1 MLRPKITCAADVAPE
16 RVRWLWRGRIPLGKV
31 TVLDGDPGLG
41 KSTLMA
47 DIAAR
52 VTTARLL
59 PDDSRSALDNPASVL
74 VLSAEDGAGD
84 TIRPRLEAAGAD
96 LERVQIW
103 HCNLDDD
110 ASEMLPSLPEDIGL
124 LANLIQEHEVALV
137 TIDPLMAYLSANTHS
152 FRDQDVR
159 RALAPLAKVG
169 EATGAAIV
177 LVRHLNKA
185 PGGAAIYRGGGSIG
199 IIGAARSGLLVAKH
213 PDDET
218 RRVLAS
224 TKSNLGPPP
233 PSLAYRLVG
242 TENGAAAIQADS
254 PVGPKDIA
262 DALGK
267 NEGTVRWH
275 LSQAVKDGQ
284 VERIAT
290 GMYAPPNGYQQLKHI
305 NSVDTGRLNPV
316 GDVGPLVTLGRL
328 SAWDRHGQC
337 RECTFT
343 LKTPE
348 DFTTGYCDYCR
359 TRGKDRIERKD
370 AS

>member
-1 MLRPKITCAADVAPE
+1 
-16 RVRWLWRGRIPLGKV
+16 
-31 TVLDGDPGLG
+31 
-41 KSTLMA
+41 MA

-59 PDDSRSALDNPASVL
+59 PDDSRSALDNPVSVL

-185 PGGAAIYRGGGSIG
+185 PGGAAIYRGGDSIG

-242 TENGAAAIQADS
+242 TENDAAAIRWEGIARHSADELLSSSSELSPERQEIITYVLDADS

-290 GMYAPPNGYQQLKHI
+290 GMYAPPNGYQQPNHT
-305 NSVDTGRLNPV
+305 NGVDTGRLNPV
-316 GDVGPLVTLGRL
+316 GDVGPLVTLERL
-328 SAWDRHGQC
+328 SAWDRPGQC

-359 TRGKDRIERKD
+359 TRGKDHIERKD